1 MWTEGTRVP
10 GTQTQVRS
18 ERESGCR
25 EKKSIQ
31 GEGLEWKSERVR
43 WVHSGQQD
51 LEGLAGAEA
60 RGGRGRLEF
69 RAEDLSDAKERRNI
83 SFSEGHS
90 GLWKMG
96 GDGVRV
102 EAEMLR
108 AALLQQ

>member
-1 MWTEGTRVP
+1 MWREGTRVP

-69 RAEDLSDAKERRNI
+69 RAVGPFRCQGEAQHQLFGRS
-83 SFSEGHS
+83 
-90 GLWKMG
+90 LWPLENG
-96 GDGVRV
+96 W
-102 EAEMLR
+102 
-108 AALLQQ
+108 